1 MSYVSREI
9 HTRQCYCTV
18 FTILS
23 VVIVFTSAVFD
34 DRCNP
39 H

>member
-18 FTILS
+18 FTTFRCYCIYLS
-23 VVIVFTSAVFD
+23 RFW
-34 DRCNP
+34 RP
-39 H
+39 M